1 MLELAVPTNINIV
14 CYRYRRDGMDND
26 RLKALNTEIL
36 LRLQEE
42 GTAAVSDTTVR
53 GRHCLRVAINNH
65 RTRSD
70 DLQRLVR
77 ETIRLGNEI
86 AGTLPSLSRS
96 AGVTE
101 AAAVDRP
108 VSAILDD
115 AQIGGGDRAARSAR
129 TGCGGSLRASAGW
142 SAASSAR

>member
-1 MLELAVPTNINIV
+1 M
-14 CYRYRRDGMDND
+14 DGD
-26 RLKALNTEIL
+26 RLKALNTEIM

-77 ETIRLGNEI
+77 ETIRLGDEI
-86 AGTLPSLSRS
+86 AGALPSD
-96 AGVTE
+96 
-101 AAAVDRP
+101 AAEIR
-108 VSAILDD
+108 
-115 AQIGGGDRAARSAR
+115 G
-129 TGCGGSLRASAGW
+129 
-142 SAASSAR
+142 